1 MMEVLVILNILWA
14 VVGMFISFAIACLIN
29 GLYSYNGF
37 MDYMEQNSIFFGI
50 ERLLVWMWSGI
61 VIGLIVSV
69 FVHFNRWRELREQDP
84 TVIQWKR
91 SRELRRQDP
100 SYNDIKTT
108 NNDKMGSI
116 FNAIMQ
122 LLGCII
128 GAYMSYKTG
137 SALAFPMFY
146 VPFSLAG
153 LMLKGS

>member
-1 MMEVLVILNILWA
+1 MEVLVILSVFWA
-14 VVGMFISFAIACLIN
+14 VLGMFISFEIACLIN
-29 GLYSYNGF
+29 GIDSYNGF
-37 MDYMEQNSIFFGI
+37 LDYMSKNSCFFEI
-50 ERLLVWMWSGI
+50 ERFKVWMWSGA

-91 SRELRRQDP
+91 SRELRKQDP
-100 SYNDIKTT
+100 SYKDIKTT
-108 NNDKMGSI
+108 NNDIWPKI

-128 GAYMSYKTG
+128 GTYMSHKTG
-137 SALAFPMFY
+137 EPLAFPMFY
-146 VPFSLAG
+146 VPFALAG